1 MPEILIMNQRRKIG
15 ILGGTF
21 DPIHNAHLCLGHQ
34 ALEQFR
40 LDQVLFMPTGISYF
54 KMNQK
59 QMTDAVHRAAMVKL
73 AIQDEPRF
81 AFSDI
86 EIRREGETYTADTLQ
101 ELCREHP
108 DVEYHF
114 ILGADSLRDME
125 RWYHPQVIFDSA
137 VILVANRNHQ
147 VPEKDLKRE
156 IDQLSR
162 RFGARI
168 RLLPIQ
174 NMPVSSTMIRE
185 QIHQQDAS
193 ALVPAPVLAYIRLYG
208 GHLLEEQEEM
218 EEKKS

>member
-1 MPEILIMNQRRKIG
+1 MKQRRKIG

-21 DPIHNAHLCLGHQ
+21 DPIHNAHLSLGRQ

-59 QMTDAVHRAAMVKL
+59 QMTDSVHRAAMVQL

-81 AFSDI
+81 AFSDM
-86 EIRREGETYTADTLQ
+86 EIRRKGETYTADTLE
-101 ELCREHP
+101 ELCRLNP

-125 RWYHPQVIFDSA
+125 RWYHPQVIFDCA
-137 VILVANRNHQ
+137 VILAANRNQQ
-147 VPEKDLKRE
+147 VPEKELQRE
-156 IDQLSR
+156 IEHLSS

-168 RLLPIQ
+168 ELLPMES
-174 NMPVSSTMIRE
+174 MPVSSTLVRE
-185 QIHQQDAS
+185 QIRRQDAS
-193 ALVPAPVLAYIRLYG
+193 ELVPEPVLAYIREHGLYG
-208 GHLLEEQEEM
+208 GYLPKEETE
-218 EEKKS
+218 